1 MSRTQRRLAL
11 TGILLL
17 AAFFRL
23 YQHKTLPP
31 GLYPDEAMNGNNAVE
46 VLETGKLKV
55 FYPENNGREGLYIDS
70 LVVLFKFFPVYRPWV
85 ERLPA
90 ELSGIVTVGGT
101 YLLVAELLGESTG
114 LFAAFLTATGLWV
127 IFLSRIGFRSNFCLM
142 LLVFGCWL
150 LLKCLRATSTHKA
163 MMYAV
168 LGGIVY
174 ALGYYTYIPIRI
186 TPLLL
191 LLCVPFFW
199 KRPGFWPRAAVFT
212 AVTVVVLAPLA
223 IYFIQ
228 HPADYFGRTVQVS
241 ITHAPQPLLT
251 LFVNILKEIAMLDY
265 HGDMTWRHG
274 FFQAPALV
282 PAVGILFWIG
292 IFISLR
298 RLYAAWSNRNQQPF
312 LEQPAVF
319 PLVFL
324 FSWFILTMLPAAAA
338 MSAPSALRSILM
350 IPAVMAFAA
359 IGGALCFKWLQD
371 KTSLRTTRILTTVF
385 LTLLTIHSYVRY
397 FLVYAKIPVAAI
409 AFNAPDVA
417 AGDTLNALPADV
429 PKYVIIEGEPD
440 TLTAGGYPINAQ
452 TIMFITHSYTLKD
465 RAARNIHYVLARDIA
480 TIPADTPPRNIV
492 HIYPSGQ

>member
-1 MSRTQRRLAL
+1 MSRTQRMIALA
-11 TGILLL
+11 GILLL

-90 ELSGIVTVGGT
+90 ELSGILTVGGT

-127 IFLSRIGFRSNFCLM
+127 IFLSRIGFRANFCVM

-150 LLKCLRATSTHKA
+150 LLKCLRATSTRRA
-163 MMYAV
+163 MLYAIA
-168 LGGIVY
+168 GGIVY

-191 LLCVPFFW
+191 LVCVPFFR
-199 KRPGFWPRAAVFT
+199 KRPVFWPRAAVFT
-212 AVTVVVLAPLA
+212 AVTLAVLTPLA
-223 IYFIQ
+223 IYFIRN
-228 HPADYFGRTVQVS
+228 PAAYFGRTVQVS
-241 ITHAPQPLLT
+241 ITNDPHPALRFGL
-251 LFVNILKEIAMLDY
+251 NILRELAMLDY

-292 IFISLR
+292 VFASLR
-298 RLYAAWSNRNQQPF
+298 RLYAAWSNRNQHPF
-312 LEQPAVF
+312 FDEPTAF
-319 PLVFL
+319 PLIFL

-359 IGGALCFKWLQD
+359 IGGALCFKWMQD
-371 KTSLRTTRILTTVF
+371 KTSLRNASIITAIF
-385 LTLLTIHSYVRY
+385 IALLAIHSYVRY
-397 FLVYAKIPVAAI
+397 FLVYAKIPVAAV

-417 AGDTLNALPADV
+417 AGDALNALPAET
-429 PKYVIIEGEPD
+429 PKYIIIEGEPD

-452 TIMFITHSYTLKD
+452 TIMFITHSYTLQD

-480 TIPADTPPRNIV
+480 TIPAGTPAQNIV